1 MSLSALQ
8 IKMVRRLLM
17 SGTEQNIAHALE
29 KFSPAEISIIF
40 SELSPNETQKMIDSL
55 CLVPKAGLILRRL
68 PEFFLPDLLEMMDDK
83 KLTGVVAGL
92 EPDDALFLLE
102 KMPEMRR
109 RSILASLPPP
119 QQQRLLKLLMYPPDT
134 AGYVMTSNIV
144 TVKADMTVNE
154 AMESL
159 RGQPDTHGIF
169 YIYVVDEGNRLVGVQ
184 SLRHLILS
192 QPERKVREIMTP
204 NVTSVPA
211 SAPKEQAA
219 QLISQHSLLALPV
232 VSETGELVGAIT
244 VDDAIGILKKEVEED
259 IYHLAGLSQ
268 EDRATT
274 PLFHKVR
281 KRLPWMLVNLG
292 TAFIASLV
300 VGAFSGSIQKM
311 VTLAV
316 FLPIVAGV
324 GGNGAIQSLTVI
336 TRSIALGELSFVK
349 TYKAVLKETGNGLII
364 GLIAGILMG
373 VIGYLWQGS
382 LHLGFVLFVAMMLNL
397 LMGGLV
403 GAAVPILFQ
412 AFRLDPAVGTSVLV
426 TLFTD
431 SLGFFFFL
439 GLATLMMGYLV

>member
-1 MSLSALQ
+1 MSLSQLQ

-17 SGTEQNIAHALE
+17 SGTEANIAHALE
-29 KFSPAEISIIF
+29 KFSPAELSIIF
-40 SELSPNETQKMIDSL
+40 SELSPNETQKMVDSL
-55 CLVPKAGLILRRL
+55 CLIAKAGLTLRRL
-68 PEFFLPDLLEMMDDK
+68 PEFFLPDVLDMIDDK
-83 KLTGVVAGL
+83 KLLPIVSGL

-102 KMPEMRR
+102 KIPEIRR
-109 RSILASLPPP
+109 RSVLSALPP
-119 QQQRLLKLLMYPPDT
+119 QQQQRLAKLLMYPPNT

-154 AMESL
+154 AFESL

-192 QPERKVREIMTP
+192 QPDKKVREIMTP
-204 NVTSVPA
+204 NVTSISA
-211 SAPKEQAA
+211 NAPKEEAA

-274 PLFHKVR
+274 PLLLKVR

-292 TAFIASLV
+292 TAFIASLI
-300 VGAFSGSIQKM
+300 VGVFSDSIQKM

-324 GGNGAIQSLTVI
+324 GGNGGIQSLTVI
-336 TRSIALGELSFVK
+336 TRSIALGELNFIK
-349 TYKAVLKETGNGLII
+349 TYKAILKETGNGLII
-364 GLIAGILMG
+364 GLIAGVLMG
-373 VIGYLWQGS
+373 FIGYLWQGS
-382 LHLGFVLFVAMMLNL
+382 LHLGVVLFVAMALNL

-403 GAAVPILFQ
+403 GAAIPILF
-412 AFRLDPAVGTSVLV
+412 RSLHLDPAVGTSVLV

-439 GLATLMMGYLV
+439 